1 MARMAASCTF
11 SGAGKAGW
19 PMQKLM
25 MALPV
30 RASALTSAS
39 TTKAFSVPRAAARRL
54 ISGMGIGRLIGEEGS
69 DFIGVPSRPMLINC
83 VAYEEGRKLADIEK
97 RDIRNYLQ
105 RPGCFV
111 WVALRDATDDEL
123 AERQGERQDEFDLP
137 PPAVEDARHGHQR
150 PKIEEYGDLLFV
162 VVNTVEVVGDELKVG
177 EVDIFV
183 GRNYV
188 LSVRQHSEQGFLGVR
203 ARAEREPELLRNGA
217 GYVLYA
223 LLDAVV
229 DRYFPVLDA
238 VETELESVEQQ
249 LFAAKDPR
257 ANVESLYYVKQKLT
271 TLKHV
276 TGPMLEYSGK
286 LLGGRVPQVCAG
298 LGEYF
303 RDVYDHLVRLNQSI
317 DQARDTVA
325 TAIQVNLGLV
335 QISDTEVT
343 KRLAAYGA
351 LVAVPTMIVGIY
363 GMNFEHMPELKWT
376 YGYPLVMGIIA
387 AIDSFL
393 FWKFR
398 RAGWL

>member
-1 MARMAASCTF
+1 
-11 SGAGKAGW
+11 
-19 PMQKLM
+19 
-25 MALPV
+25 
-30 RASALTSAS
+30 
-39 TTKAFSVPRAAARRL
+39 
-54 ISGMGIGRLIGEEGS
+54 MGGEGS

-83 VAYEEGRKLADIEK
+83 VAYEEGHKLSDIDK
-97 RDIRNYLQ
+97 RDIRNYLS

-111 WVALRDATDDEL
+111 WVALRDATE
-123 AERQGERQDEFDLP
+123 GERGEMKEESDRHPL
-137 PPAVEDARHGHQR
+137 AVEDARHGHQR

-162 VVNTVEVVGDELKVG
+162 VVNTVEVVGEELKIG

-188 LSVRQHSEQGFLGVR
+188 LSVRQHSDQGFLGVR
-203 ARAEREPELLRNGA
+203 ARTEREPELLRNGS

-223 LLDAVV
+223 LMDAVV
-229 DRYFPVLDA
+229 DRFFPVLDA
-238 VETELESVEQQ
+238 VETELESIEQH
-249 LFAAKDPR
+249 LFSAKDPR

-276 TGPMLEYSGK
+276 TGPLLEYSGK
-286 LLGGRVPQVCAG
+286 LFGGRVPQVCAG

-317 DQARDTVA
+317 DTARDTVA

-351 LVAVPTMIVGIY
+351 LVAVPAMIVGTY
-363 GMNFEHMPELKWT
+363 GMDFQHMPELHRPL
-376 YGYPLVMGIIA
+376 GYPLVLAVIP
-387 AIDSFL
+387 
-393 FWKFR
+393 
-398 RAGWL
+398 